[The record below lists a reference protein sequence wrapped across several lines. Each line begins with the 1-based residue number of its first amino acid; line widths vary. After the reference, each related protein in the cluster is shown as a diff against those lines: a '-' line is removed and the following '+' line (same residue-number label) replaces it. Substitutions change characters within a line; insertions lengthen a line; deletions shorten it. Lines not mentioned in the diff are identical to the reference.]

1 MLNITD
7 ASVGV
12 GVVAAL
18 LCSALL
24 RYVLSAPF
32 FSFPSF
38 PSYLLLFSSCF
49 CGDYRQVGSF
59 GVVPLAEAA
68 ATDCLIGSRVQAPV
82 SVAFVKN
89 PPKYL
94 NILPFKALPSSDDAA
109 AAVFV
114 AGFTTCSRRYLAG

>member
-32 FSFPSF
+32 FSFPS
-38 PSYLLLFSSCF
+38 SLLLFSSCF
-49 CGDYRQVGSF
+49 RGDYRQVGSF